1 MPTVVCQG
9 IIEENRANI
18 VTLFNSVAPEP
29 MGSPAHWYREYIS
42 PDPTELSYRVQCHR
56 RSSNSNTA
64 PRCGGI
70 SNDLGRRGLKGPVFE
85 GGPLD
90 FSVWKRVI
98 SALELTTLPRGVTYQ
113 AWGKLS
119 VSMYGNHPAA
129 IKTTRGFI
137 PGVMASAGIGSMPP
151 GASWGQP
158 IVGFGTD
165 HSDDERWIHKTDENT
180 ETYRHDE
187 LFVHP
192 SEHGLFISVGGYS
205 GNLFHFLKLEYKVTH
220 Q

>member
-9 IIEENRANI
+9 KIEETRANI
-18 VTLFNSVAPEP
+18 VTLFNSVEPKP
-29 MGSPAHWYREYIS
+29 MGSPTYWYREYIS
-42 PDPTELSYRVQCHR
+42 PDPTELSYRVYCHR
-56 RSSNSNTA
+56 KSSDSNTA

-85 GGPLD
+85 GGPLRLI
-90 FSVWKRVI
+90 VWKRVI

-129 IKTTRGFI
+129 IKTNRGFI
-137 PGVMASAGIGSMPP
+137 PGVKAGAGIGSMPP
-151 GASWGQP
+151 DGWGQP

-165 HSDDERWIHKTDENT
+165 HSDDERWIHKTGENI
-180 ETYRHDE
+180 EEYRNDE
-187 LFVHP
+187 LFFHP
-192 SEHGLFISVGGYS
+192 SEHGLFIQAGGDS